1 MLACGS
7 KSVQCKARLCR
18 RLVENIYSRQVLEEY
33 QRRWDAVRG
42 KAWQRGMIPE
52 YFLRHVT
59 SYSKRHSAS

>member
-1 MLACGS
+1 MC
-7 KSVQCKARLCR
+7 LCR
-18 RLVENIYSRQVLEEY
+18 ALVENIYSQQVLEEY

-42 KAWQRGMIPE
+42 KPWQRGMISE